1 MDKDFTL
8 TKLCDELYIHFSK
21 CINDISIQECPELI
35 IDLMEHPEYED
46 VLNTPTVYSQKDA
59 VYKIDEINN
68 ITRFRKHKYICNALK
83 YENKLC
89 FFKVLETDESGFGTN
104 YYSPKSMMKLPRV
117 EIFEDGVFLSEKTNI
132 KDTTEI
138 KLECWQI
145 NLNSQRFKKKWSWFG
160 GGRKSNKKRD
170 GSKKNKK
177 KKKSTQRK

>member
-1 MDKDFTL
+1 MDEDFTL
-8 TKLCDELYIHFSK
+8 TKLCDVLYNHFSK
-21 CINDISIQECPELI
+21 CINTKNIQECPEHI
-35 IDLMEHPEYED
+35 IDLTKHPKYED
-46 VLNTPTVYSQKDA
+46 VLNTPTEYSQNDDA
-59 VYKIDEINN
+59 VYKIDGINN

-89 FFKVLETDESGFGTN
+89 FFKVLETDESDFGTK
-104 YYSPKSMMKLPRV
+104 YYSPINLPRV
-117 EIFEDGVFLSEKTNI
+117 EIFEDGVFLSKIVNI
-132 KDTTEI
+132 KDTPEM

-145 NLNSQRFKKKWSWFG
+145 NLNPQRFKKKWSWFG

>member
-8 TKLCDELYIHFSK
+8 TKLCDELYNHFSK

-35 IDLMEHPEYED
+35 IDLTEHHEYED
-46 VLNTPTVYSQKDA
+46 VLNPPTEYSQKDDA
-59 VYKIDEINN
+59 VYKIDGINN
-68 ITRFRKHKYICNALK
+68 ITRFRKDKYYCNALK
-83 YENKLC
+83 YENKLY
-89 FFKVLETDESGFGTN
+89 FFKVLETDDSGLGTK
-104 YYSPKSMMKLPRV
+104 YYSSMKLPRV
-117 EIFEDGVFLSEKTNI
+117 EIFEDGVFLSEKRNK

-138 KLECWQI
+138 KMECWQI
-145 NLNSQRFKKKWSWFG
+145 NLNPQRFKKKWSWFG